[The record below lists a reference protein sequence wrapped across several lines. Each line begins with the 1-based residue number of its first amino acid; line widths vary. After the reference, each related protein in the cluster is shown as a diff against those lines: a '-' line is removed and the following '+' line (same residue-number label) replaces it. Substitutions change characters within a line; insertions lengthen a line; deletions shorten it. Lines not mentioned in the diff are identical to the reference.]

1 MNLADYIRDIPD
13 FPKPGIMFKDITT
26 LLANPEA
33 FTASV
38 DMLAELVKDADKIV
52 GLDAR

>member
-26 LLANPEA
+26 LLSNPEA
-33 FTASV
+33 FAASV
-38 DMLAELVKDADKIV
+38 DKLAELVKDADKIV